1 MKAHRLIPLILFLLL
16 LIGLSRTGVSPTQA
30 ALPTLGLLA
39 PSTPQPSS
47 GTVEV
52 QVVITDSANLAA
64 FEFDLVYD
72 RTLVQVVS
80 FTLGSFL
87 GQVIGCNPSSAR
99 CAVALGPLDQSS
111 GTTSLGA
118 YSYGAGGGANGNG
131 VLATI
136 RFKPLANRATV
147 TLRLANALLSDVA
160 GAPAT
165 PATQDASFVLVQ
177 GSQLYLPLVVR

>member
-30 ALPTLGLLA
+30 ANPTLALLA
-39 PSTPQPSS
+39 PSAPQSSS
-47 GTVEV
+47 GTVDV

-80 FTLGSFL
+80 FTLSSFL
-87 GQVIGCNPSSAR
+87 GQGSGCNPSSAR

-111 GTTSLGA
+111 GATSVGA
-118 YSYGAGGGANGNG
+118 YSYGTGGGANGNG
-131 VLATI
+131 VLGVI
-136 RFKPLANRATV
+136 RLKPLAKQGTV
-147 TLRLANALLSDVA
+147 NLRLVNALLSDASGNPV
-160 GAPAT
+160 T
-165 PATQDASFVLVQ
+165 PATQDTSFVVIA
-177 GSQLYLPLVVR
+177 SQLLYLPLVVR